1 VCQDIQPLLTIVCYS
16 NFYHCRNEIDTS
28 AEDTT
33 SALIAEAVAAATLAA
48 NVEGKLDER
57 TLH

>member
-1 VCQDIQPLLTIVCYS
+1 LL
-16 NFYHCRNEIDTS
+16 FYFHHFRNEIDTS

-48 NVEGKLDER
+48 NVEGELDER
-57 TLH
+57 MLY